1 MEAKVMITSDDD
13 TKVRKMIGQVVEKV
27 VKGYNPTKV
36 ILFGSYAY
44 GQPTKDSDLDI
55 LVVTNRRFSPD
66 ETYKMQRESL
76 GNFNIPVQLVCVSD
90 EEFAET
96 KDIIGGIAYPA
107 SKYGEILYE
116 KS

>member
-1 MEAKVMITSDDD
+1 MTND
-13 TKVRKMIGQVVEKV
+13 TR
-27 VKGYNPTKV
+27 VKKIIKGIVDAILKEYEPKKV

-44 GQPTKDSDLDI
+44 GEPTEDSDLDI
-55 LVVTNRRFSPD
+55 LIVTERRFTPE
-66 ETYKMQRESL
+66 ETYKIQRKSL
-76 GNFNIPVQLVCVSD
+76 GYYDIPIQLICVSV